1 MQPHVSKNG
10 LLCKSNHSMKKQLI
24 LLSVV
29 LLVTITAGL
38 AQNRETRNVDTF
50 NKIAFRLPGKVYVR
64 QGDTQ
69 KVEIEASKDI
79 LSRVETEVEG
89 SKLVIHSPGKWNWK
103 GDERI
108 TAYITVKNIEGLS
121 VSGSGDMIGEGK
133 FNTGDLDLNVSGSGS
148 LKIEVASSGELEA
161 DLSGSGE
168 LMVTGSC
175 RSFDSDVSG
184 SGRVVMD
191 VNVSNEADFQIS
203 GSGKIEARG
212 KASKVSTTIS
222 GSGKVLGENFEATRV
237 DVRISGSGDVEIAVK
252 DELDATISGSGTV
265 SYKGNPGKVNSH
277 SSGSG
282 RVTKL

>member
-1 MQPHVSKNG
+1 
-10 LLCKSNHSMKKQLI
+10 MKKQLI

-29 LLVTITAGL
+29 LLVSLTGGI

-69 KVEIEASKDI
+69 KIEIEASKDL
-79 LSRVETEVEG
+79 LSKIETEVEG
-89 SKLVIHSPGKWNWK
+89 SKLIIHSPGKWNWK

-108 TAYITVKNIEGLS
+108 TAYITVKNLEGLS
-121 VSGSGDMIGEGK
+121 VSGSGDLIGEGK
-133 FNTGDLDLNVSGSGS
+133 FNTGDMDLNVSGSGS
-148 LKIEVASSGELEA
+148 LKVELASSGEVEA
-161 DLSGSGE
+161 DVSGSGE
-168 LMVTGSC
+168 LLVTGSC
-175 RSFDSDVSG
+175 KNFDSDVSG
-184 SGRVVMD
+184 SGRVVADMA
-191 VNVSNEADFQIS
+191 VSGDADFTIS

-212 KASKVSTTIS
+212 RASEVSTTIS
-222 GSGKVLGENFEATRV
+222 GSGKVLGSNFEVNRC

-277 SSGSG
+277 ASGSG
-282 RVTKL
+282 RVNKM

>member
-1 MQPHVSKNG
+1 
-10 LLCKSNHSMKKQLI
+10 MKKQLI

-29 LLVTITAGL
+29 LLVSFTVGF

-69 KVEIEASKDI
+69 KVELEGNKDI
-79 LSRVETEVEG
+79 LSKIETEVEG
-89 SKLVIHSPGKWNWK
+89 SKLIIHSPGKWNWK

-121 VSGSGDMIGEGK
+121 VAGSGDLIGEGK
-133 FNTGDLDLNVSGSGS
+133 FSTGDVDLNVSGSGS
-148 LKIEVASSGELEA
+148 LKIELASSGEVEA
-161 DLSGSGE
+161 DVSGSGE
-168 LMVTGSC
+168 LMVTGS
-175 RSFDSDVSG
+175 RKSFDSDVSG
-184 SGRVVMD
+184 SGRVVAD
-191 VNVSNEADFQIS
+191 ISVSGEADLTIS

-212 KASKVSTTIS
+212 RASEVSTTIS
-222 GSGKVLGENFEATRV
+222 GSGRVLGSNFEVNRCN
-237 DVRISGSGDVEIAVK
+237 VRISGSGNVEIAVK
-252 DELDATISGSGTV
+252 DELDASISGSGSV

-282 RVTKL
+282 RVSKM